1 MSVLKPRLR
10 RGLILLAAT
19 TFVLS
24 VPMTVVQAALVNH
37 SFVFTGNLDP
47 DPVFGSVPVT
57 GSFQLTTVSG
67 SSSGV
72 YYGAVTGFNLNILTS
87 PPATYTSPITPGA
100 ANDVT
105 ILRNSDLGGGVLGD
119 RWKLTSAATG
129 DRILDGTEEF
139 TPVSFELRLDRVGG
153 GLFSDTSLQ
162 DPPTIGALNSPP
174 SVTGRW
180 RLLFE
185 GPNQTFGEYVG
196 SIASLT
202 AVPLP
207 AAGILFGIGLISL
220 VGLGAGR
227 MRNLQGSQA

>member
-1 MSVLKPRLR
+1 MQVIKQCLR

-87 PPATYTSPITPGA
+87 PPETYTSPITPGA
-100 ANDVT
+100 ANYVT
-105 ILRNSDLGGGVLGD
+105 IVRNSDLGG
-119 RWKLTSAATG
+119 
-129 DRILDGTEEF
+129 
-139 TPVSFELRLDRVGG
+139 
-153 GLFSDTSLQ
+153 
-162 DPPTIGALNSPP
+162 
-174 SVTGRW
+174 
-180 RLLFE
+180 
-185 GPNQTFGEYVG
+185 
-196 SIASLT
+196 
-202 AVPLP
+202 
-207 AAGILFGIGLISL
+207 
-220 VGLGAGR
+220 
-227 MRNLQGSQA
+227 